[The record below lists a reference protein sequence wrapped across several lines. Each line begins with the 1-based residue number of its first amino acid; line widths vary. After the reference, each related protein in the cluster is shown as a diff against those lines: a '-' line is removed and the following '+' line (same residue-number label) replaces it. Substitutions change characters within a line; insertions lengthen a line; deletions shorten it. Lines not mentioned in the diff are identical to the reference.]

1 MSDGPHRSLPMRR
14 PWKSVAEC
22 ADNAA
27 FEIDEIREVIL
38 PALEN
43 DCRREVRREFL
54 DNLCGLCADQGAM
67 LFKSDMR
74 PVLEGLRR
82 TANVG
87 LEQQVLDH
95 AIHAAA
101 SGSSGHGVAET
112 ALARALKDRGASGIK
127 QVEEHYLRKSSAKRA
142 HNVRDRME
150 KAVNGADI
158 DRVARRM
165 VNGKQK
171 NAAPQ
176 LSKRQGLDD
185 GVKL

>member
-14 PWKSVAEC
+14 PWKTVAEC

-27 FEIDEIREVIL
+27 FEVLEIREVIL

-43 DCRREVRREFL
+43 DCRREMRPEFL
-54 DNLCGLCADQGAM
+54 DSLCSLWTDQETL
-67 LFKSDMR
+67 LFKNDMR

-87 LEQQVLDH
+87 MERQVLDH

-101 SGSSGHGVAET
+101 NGSSGHGVAEK
-112 ALARALKDRGASGIK
+112 ALGQALKDRGASGIM
-127 QVEEHYLRKSSAKRA
+127 QVEEHYLRKSSVKRA
-142 HNVRDRME
+142 HNVRDRMQQ
-150 KAVNGADI
+150 AVSGADI
-158 DRVARRM
+158 ERMARRLLDR
-165 VNGKQK
+165 KQK
-171 NAAPQ
+171 DIAPKP
-176 LSKRQGLDD
+176 SKRQGIDD

>member
-22 ADNAA
+22 ADNVA
-27 FEIDEIREVIL
+27 FEIDEVREVIL

-54 DNLCGLCADQGAM
+54 DSLCGLCVDQEAM

-74 PVLEGLRR
+74 PPLEGLRR
-82 TANVG
+82 TANMG
-87 LEQQVLDH
+87 LERQILDY
-95 AIHAAA
+95 AIHVAA
-101 SGSSGHGVAET
+101 SGSSGHGVAER
-112 ALARALKDRGASGIK
+112 ALALALKDRGASGIK

-150 KAVNGADI
+150 KAVSGADI
-158 DRVARRM
+158 DRVACGL
-165 VNGKQK
+165 VNGKQH
-171 NAAPQ
+171 AAPKP
-176 LSKRQGLDD
+176 SKRQGLDD

>member
-14 PWKSVAEC
+14 PWKTVAEC
-22 ADNAA
+22 ADNGA
-27 FEIDEIREVIL
+27 FEVEEIREFIL

-43 DCRREVRREFL
+43 DCRREMRREFL
-54 DNLCGLCADQGAM
+54 DDLRKVCAYQDAS
-67 LFKSDMR
+67 LFKTDMR

-87 LEQQVLDH
+87 MERLVLDH

-101 SGSSGHGVAET
+101 NATSGRGIAEKAVGQ
-112 ALARALKDRGASGIK
+112 ALNDRGASGIK

-150 KAVNGADI
+150 QAVTGTDFES
-158 DRVARRM
+158 VARRLLD
-165 VNGKQK
+165 GRQK
-171 NAAPQ
+171 SGPKP
-176 LSKRQGLDD
+176 SKRQGLDD

>member
-14 PWKSVAEC
+14 PWKTVAEC

-27 FEIDEIREVIL
+27 FEVEEIREFIL

-43 DCRREVRREFL
+43 DCRREIRREFL
-54 DNLCGLCADQGAM
+54 DDLSRVCADQEAS
-67 LFKSDMR
+67 LFKPDMR
-74 PVLEGLRR
+74 PTLEGLRR

-87 LEQQVLDH
+87 MERLVIDH
-95 AIHAAA
+95 AIREAAI
-101 SGSSGHGVAET
+101 GTTGGGVAEKAVGH
-112 ALARALKDRGASGIK
+112 ALNDRGASGIK

-150 KAVNGADI
+150 RAITGADFKSI
-158 DRVARRM
+158 ARRLLDSR
-165 VNGKQK
+165 QK
-171 NAAPQ
+171 SAAPKP
-176 LSKRQGLDD
+176 SKRQGLDD

>member
-14 PWKSVAEC
+14 PWKTVAEC

-27 FEIDEIREVIL
+27 FEVEEIREVIL

-43 DCRREVRREFL
+43 DCQREMRREFFDDL
-54 DNLCGLCADQGAM
+54 RRVCADQEAS
-67 LFKSDMR
+67 LFKTDIR

-87 LEQQVLDH
+87 MERLVLDH
-95 AIHAAA
+95 AIHGAA
-101 SGSSGHGVAET
+101 SGSSGYDLAER
-112 ALARALKDRGASGIK
+112 AVGLALKDRGASGIK
-127 QVEEHYLRKSSAKRA
+127 QVEEHYLRESTAKRA

-150 KAVNGADI
+150 QAITGADFKPM
-158 DRVARRM
+158 ARRLLD
-165 VNGKQK
+165 GRQRS
-171 NAAPQ
+171 AAPKP
-176 LSKRQGLDD
+176 SKRQGLDD

>member
-1 MSDGPHRSLPMRR
+1 MRR
-14 PWKSVAEC
+14 PWKTVAEY

-27 FEIDEIREVIL
+27 FEVEEIREFIL

-43 DCRREVRREFL
+43 DCQREIRREFL
-54 DNLCGLCADQGAM
+54 DDLRKVCADQEAS
-67 LFKSDMR
+67 LFKTNMR

-87 LEQQVLDH
+87 MECLVLDH
-95 AIHAAA
+95 AIHVAANGT
-101 SGSSGHGVAET
+101 SGRVAEKAVGQ
-112 ALARALKDRGASGIK
+112 ALNDRGASGIK

-150 KAVNGADI
+150 QAVTGTDFESM
-158 DRVARRM
+158 ARRLLD
-165 VNGKQK
+165 GRQK
-171 NAAPQ
+171 SARKP
-176 LSKRQGLDD
+176 SKRQGLDD

>member
-14 PWKSVAEC
+14 PWKTVAEY

-27 FEIDEIREVIL
+27 FEVEEIREFIL

-43 DCRREVRREFL
+43 DCQREIRREFL
-54 DNLCGLCADQGAM
+54 DDLRKVCADQEAS
-67 LFKSDMR
+67 LFKTNMR

-87 LEQQVLDH
+87 MECLVLDH

-101 SGSSGHGVAET
+101 NGTSGRVAEKAVGQ
-112 ALARALKDRGASGIK
+112 ALNDRGASGIK

-150 KAVNGADI
+150 QAVTGTDFESM
-158 DRVARRM
+158 ARRLLD
-165 VNGKQK
+165 GRQK
-171 NAAPQ
+171 SARKP
-176 LSKRQGLDD
+176 SKRQGLDD

>member
-14 PWKSVAEC
+14 PWKTVAEC

-27 FEIDEIREVIL
+27 FEVEEIREFIL

-43 DCRREVRREFL
+43 DCWREMRREFL
-54 DNLCGLCADQGAM
+54 DGLGRVCADQEAS
-67 LFKSDMR
+67 LFKTDMR

-87 LEQQVLDH
+87 MERLVLDH

-101 SGSSGHGVAET
+101 DGTSGRGVAEK
-112 ALARALKDRGASGIK
+112 AVGQALKDRGASGIR
-127 QVEEHYLRKSSAKRA
+127 QVEEHYLRKSTGRRA
-142 HNVRDRME
+142 HNVRGRME
-150 KAVNGADI
+150 QAISGADI
-158 DRVARRM
+158 DTAARRLLD
-165 VNGKQK
+165 GRQK
-171 NAAPQ
+171 NGGPKP
-176 LSKRQGLDD
+176 SKRQGLDD

>member
-1 MSDGPHRSLPMRR
+1 MRR
-14 PWKSVAEC
+14 PWKTVAEY

-27 FEIDEIREVIL
+27 FEVEEIREFVL

-43 DCRREVRREFL
+43 DCQREIRREFL
-54 DNLCGLCADQGAM
+54 DDLRKVCADQEAS
-67 LFKSDMR
+67 LFKTNMR

-87 LEQQVLDH
+87 MECLVLDH
-95 AIHAAA
+95 AIHVAANGT
-101 SGSSGHGVAET
+101 SGRVAEKAVGQ
-112 ALARALKDRGASGIK
+112 ALNDRGASGIK

-150 KAVNGADI
+150 QAVTGTDFESM
-158 DRVARRM
+158 ARRLLD
-165 VNGKQK
+165 GRQK
-171 NAAPQ
+171 SARKP
-176 LSKRQGLDD
+176 SKRQGLDD

>member
-14 PWKSVAEC
+14 PWKTVAEC

-27 FEIDEIREVIL
+27 FEVEEIRDVIL

-43 DCRREVRREFL
+43 DCRREIRRDFL
-54 DNLCGLCADQGAM
+54 DNFCGLCADQEAM

-74 PVLEGLRR
+74 PRLEGLRR

-87 LEQQVLDH
+87 LERQVLDH

-101 SGSSGHGVAET
+101 KGSNGQGVAEK
-112 ALARALKDRGASGIK
+112 ALEQALKDRGASGIK

-142 HNVRDRME
+142 HNVRNRME
-150 KAVNGADI
+150 QAVSGAGI
-158 DRVARRM
+158 DRVARSLL
-165 VNGKQK
+165 NGKPK
-171 NAAPQ
+171 DAAPKP
-176 LSKRQGLDD
+176 SKRQGLDD

>member
-14 PWKSVAEC
+14 PWKTVAEC
-22 ADNAA
+22 ADNGA
-27 FEIDEIREVIL
+27 FEVEEIREFIL

-43 DCRREVRREFL
+43 DCRREMRREFL
-54 DNLCGLCADQGAM
+54 DDLRKVCAYQDAS
-67 LFKSDMR
+67 LFKTDMR

-87 LEQQVLDH
+87 MERLVLDH

-101 SGSSGHGVAET
+101 NATSGRGIAEKAVGQ
-112 ALARALKDRGASGIK
+112 ALNDRGASGIK

-150 KAVNGADI
+150 QAVSGADT
-158 DRVARRM
+158 DSVARRLLD
-165 VNGKQK
+165 GRQK
-171 NAAPQ
+171 NAAPKPP
-176 LSKRQGLDD
+176 KRQGLDD

>member
-14 PWKSVAEC
+14 PWKTVAEC

-27 FEIDEIREVIL
+27 FEVEEIREVIL

-43 DCRREVRREFL
+43 DCRREMRREFL
-54 DNLCGLCADQGAM
+54 DDLRRVCADQEAL
-67 LFKSDMR
+67 LFKTDMR

-87 LEQQVLDH
+87 MERLVLDH

-101 SGSSGHGVAET
+101 NGTSGRRVAEKAVGQ
-112 ALARALKDRGASGIK
+112 ALTDRGASGVR
-127 QVEEHYLRKSSAKRA
+127 QVEEHYLRKSTARRA
-142 HNVRDRME
+142 HNVRGRME
-150 KAVNGADI
+150 QAISGADI
-158 DRVARRM
+158 DTAARRLLD
-165 VNGKQK
+165 GRQK
-171 NAAPQ
+171 NGGLKP
-176 LSKRQGLDD
+176 SKRQGLDD

>member
-22 ADNAA
+22 ADNVA
-27 FEIDEIREVIL
+27 FEVDEIREAIL
-38 PALEN
+38 PAIEN

-54 DNLCGLCADQGAM
+54 DNLCGLCADQEAM

-74 PVLEGLRR
+74 AVLEGLRR
-82 TANVG
+82 TANAG

-101 SGSSGHGVAET
+101 SGSNGRGVAET
-112 ALARALKDRGASGIK
+112 ALARALRDRGASGIK
-127 QVEEHYLRKSSAKRA
+127 QAEEHYLRKSSARRA
-142 HNVRDRME
+142 HNVRERME
-150 KAVNGADI
+150 RAVSNADI
-158 DRVARRM
+158 DMVARRLITGRQEHS
-165 VNGKQK
+165 V
-171 NAAPQ
+171 PQ
-176 LSKRQGLDD
+176 MSKRQGLDD

>member
-1 MSDGPHRSLPMRR
+1 MRR

-22 ADNAA
+22 ADNVA
-27 FEIDEIREVIL
+27 FEIDEIREAIL
-38 PALEN
+38 PAIEN

-54 DNLCGLCADQGAM
+54 DSLCGACADQEAM
-67 LFKSDMR
+67 LFRSEMR
-74 PVLEGLRR
+74 HVLEGLRR
-82 TANVG
+82 TANAG
-87 LEQQVLDH
+87 LEQQVLEH

-101 SGSSGHGVAET
+101 SGSNGHGVAET

-150 KAVNGADI
+150 KAVAGADI
-158 DRVARRM
+158 DQVVRRL

-171 NAAPQ
+171 NPAPQ

-185 GVKL
+185 GVRL

>member
-14 PWKSVAEC
+14 PWKTVAEC

-27 FEIDEIREVIL
+27 FEVEEIREFIL

-43 DCRREVRREFL
+43 DCRREMRREFL
-54 DNLCGLCADQGAM
+54 DDLRKVCADQEAS
-67 LFKSDMR
+67 LFKTNMR

-87 LEQQVLDH
+87 MERLVLDH
-95 AIHAAA
+95 AIHVAANGT
-101 SGSSGHGVAET
+101 SGRGVAEK
-112 ALARALKDRGASGIK
+112 AVNDRGASGIK
-127 QVEEHYLRKSSAKRA
+127 QVEEHYLRKSSAKRT

-150 KAVNGADI
+150 QAVTGTDFESM
-158 DRVARRM
+158 ARRLLD
-165 VNGKQK
+165 GRQK
-171 NAAPQ
+171 SAPKP
-176 LSKRQGLDD
+176 SKRQGLDD